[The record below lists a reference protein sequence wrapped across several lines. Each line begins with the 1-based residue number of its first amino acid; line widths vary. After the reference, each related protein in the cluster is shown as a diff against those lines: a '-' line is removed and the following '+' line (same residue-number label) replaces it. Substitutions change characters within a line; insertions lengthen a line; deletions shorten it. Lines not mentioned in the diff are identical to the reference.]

1 MNENDLRVFIDSVS
15 HYFTQTTGLPGKV
28 QTPYLNDGGDAFAY
42 EFTGIIGISGR
53 KKGVVYFT
61 TPPKLLTHL
70 LLRLDES
77 DTSDALKCDLV
88 GEIANTIAG
97 NARRYFGPEFMIS
110 VPVVV
115 QGQPERIRVPENCR
129 SFIIPVNWQNHE
141 SAVIVGLQ

>member
-1 MNENDLRVFIDSVS
+1 MNENDLRVFIDAVS
-15 HYFTQTTGLPGKV
+15 HYFSQMTGRPGKV
-28 QTPYLNDGGDAFAY
+28 QTPYLHEDADVLAH

-61 TPPKLLTHL
+61 TPPGLLSHL
-70 LLRLDES
+70 LLLLEES
-77 DTSDALKCDLV
+77 DKTDSLMCDLV

-97 NARRYFGPEFMIS
+97 NARQYFGPDFMIS

-129 SFIIPVNWQNHE
+129 SFVIPVNWQNHE
-141 SAVIVGLQ
+141 SAVIVGIQ